1 MYLGYAYIRTS
12 CCMYLHMIRPP
23 FHMGRIEGAYLN
35 LPSLPRAIAF
45 TFDFFRYASKHAVG
59 VRRVL
64 ANAFVLLAGS
74 RISYNREIGDYHTL
88 MCGGKFALAP
98 EGNVQDTWR
107 VYEALDCGAIPVI
120 TDGGRYF
127 SK

>member
-1 MYLGYAYIRTS
+1 ML
-12 CCMYLHMIRPP
+12 CPP
-23 FHMGRIEGAYLN
+23 FHEGRIESAHFN
-35 LPSLPRAIAF
+35 LPSLIRAIAF
-45 TFDFFRYASKHAVG
+45 TDDFFRYASKHAVG
-59 VRRVL
+59 VRRSL
-64 ANAFVLLAGS
+64 ANAFVPLAGS
-74 RISYNREIGDYHTL
+74 KISYNHEIGDYHTL